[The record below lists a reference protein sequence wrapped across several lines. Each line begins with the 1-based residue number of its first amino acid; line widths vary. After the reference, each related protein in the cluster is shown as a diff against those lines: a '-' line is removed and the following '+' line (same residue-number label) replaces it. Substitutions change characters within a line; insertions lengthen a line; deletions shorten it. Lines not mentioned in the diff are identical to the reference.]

1 MAFAHPEI
9 LWGLL
14 GLAIPVAIHFLN
26 FRRFKRVAFSQV
38 AFLEELQ
45 KETRARQAIRH
56 WLVLLM
62 RMLAVAALVCA
73 FAQPF
78 VPAEGD
84 ERGLNPANLVAL
96 YIDNSPSMLA
106 VGEEGPLLQV
116 AIEKAI
122 RVVESHA
129 ETDRFLI
136 QTHRFTPRD
145 ARLLTRDEA
154 LNRLTEIT
162 VAPKARMLPEVLG
175 RVQGEMLKVEG
186 RNRDAYVFS
195 DLQRSTHD
203 WSESELTFVPDTSIA
218 YHFVPGMAEEAV
230 NAWIDSVYFDSPT
243 RLAGRPT
250 ALHVRIRHNAR
261 AGASDLP
268 LELRINGARA
278 AIGSFNLV
286 PGLPTDTVLRF
297 THGEPGPK
305 AATVSIEDAPI
316 QFDDDFHFG
325 FEVTDQ
331 IRVLHFSEQPS
342 SALSRAIKKGFQIAD
357 GHEYTQRNGF
367 ALDPLAR
374 ADLVVVS
381 DWPAPSSGMAEALRN
396 FVSLG
401 GSCLWIPDSLETD
414 AAGGRLRE
422 TLGFE
427 GQSTWIRGENRV
439 GDLEMGHPIF
449 AGVFRKLPRALDLPR
464 LSMSLRRQP
473 SDREEV
479 LATTEQG
486 TPFLSRVGIGSGSAY
501 LIGAAIDEDHSNF
514 IQHALFVPILLRVAE
529 RARHTPALFTTLGDG
544 LPVVVPGEIDRTEK
558 LDMRGPDESLWQPEV
573 RKVTGG
579 LSIRPDNLMETAG
592 LYAVGTEDSLM
603 AWLGFNADRTESDPL
618 AFDIPGWQAACSDAG
633 WKDVDIIEADTEAMA
648 SVTTAIREG
657 TPLWK
662 AAVVT
667 MLLALLIE
675 SLLLRSWKRKSS

>member
-122 RVVESHA
+122 RVVEGHA
-129 ETDRFLI
+129 ETDRFLV

-162 VAPKARMLPEVLG
+162 IAPKARMLPEVLG

-186 RNRDAYVFS
+186 RNRDTYVFS

-203 WSESELTFVPDTSIA
+203 WAGSDLTFVPDTSIA
-218 YHFVPGMAEEAV
+218 YHFVPGIAEEAV
-230 NAWIDSVYFDSPT
+230 NAWIDSVHFDSPT

-261 AGASDLP
+261 AGVSGLP

-316 QFDDDFHFG
+316 QFDDEFHFG
-325 FEVTDQ
+325 FEVTDN
-331 IRVLHFSEQPS
+331 IRVLHFSERPT
-342 SALSRAIKKGFQIAD
+342 SALSRAIEKGFRIAD
-357 GHEYTQRNGF
+357 GHAYTQRSGF
-367 ALDPLAR
+367 ALDPLAE

-401 GSCLWIPDSLETD
+401 GSCLWIPDSLETEV
-414 AAGGRLRE
+414 AGGRLRE
-422 TLGFE
+422 TLGFG
-427 GQSTWIRGENRV
+427 GQGTWVRSENRV
-439 GDLEMGHPIF
+439 GELEVSHPVF

-464 LSMSLRRQP
+464 LNMSLTRQP
-473 SDREEV
+473 TDREEV

-486 TPFLSRVGIGSGSAY
+486 TPFLSRLGIGSGSAY
-501 LIGAAIDEDHSNF
+501 LFGAAIDEDHSNF

-544 LPVVVPGEIDRTEK
+544 LPVVMPGEIDRTEK
-558 LDMRGPDESLWQPEV
+558 VGMRGPDESIWQPEV

-579 LSIRPDNLMETAG
+579 LSIRPDELMETAG
-592 LYAVGTEDSLM
+592 LYALETRDSLM
-603 AWLGFNADRTESDPL
+603 AWLGFNTDRTESDPL

-633 WKDVDIIEADTEAMA
+633 WQNVDIIEADTEAMA

-662 AAVVT
+662 AAVVI